1 MARSST
7 NSWRPSVTRA
17 ERACT
22 PCTPPQEADRLL
34 VERLERELG
43 QPGPQD
49 LPASAL
55 QDKHR
60 QQLAATVATWAA
72 SVKGRALHLP
82 QVVTLL

>member
-17 ERACT
+17 DRSCK
-22 PCTPPQEADRLL
+22 PCNPRQEADRLL

-43 QPGPQD
+43 HPGPQD

-60 QQLAATVATWAA
+60 QQLAATVANWAE

>member
-17 ERACT
+17 ERSCN
-22 PCTPPQEADRLL
+22 PCPPQEAARLL

-43 QPGPQD
+43 HPGPQD
-49 LPASAL
+49 VPASAL

-60 QQLAATVATWAA
+60 QQLAATVAAWAA
-72 SVKGRALHLP
+72 SVKGQALHLP